1 LVCGELEVQL
11 SAKVVGKTI
20 PTIENENVK
29 TMSDFIAFMAR
40 VSAPKSQEAGQN
52 NKRLIDYLLKNK
64 HFSPFEMVHFAV
76 EVEAPR
82 DISRQILR
90 HASARFQEF
99 SQRYSEVQNF
109 TVRELRR
116 QDDKNRQ
123 NSIDDFSEGEKREFE
138 QDCEA
143 AILQMEGFYRKWL
156 ERGAAKECARV
167 FLPEGLTMS
176 RLYMAAPVRTWLHYL
191 DVREGNGTQLEHIQV
206 ANVIRSVLH
215 DEEPDLF

>member
-1 LVCGELEVQL
+1 MKL

-20 PTIENENVK
+20 PIVDNPNVK
-29 TMSDFIAFMAR
+29 TMAEFIAFQAR
-40 VSAPKSQEAGQN
+40 VSSPESQTKGLN
-52 NKRLIDYLLKNK
+52 NKRLIDYLIRNK
-64 HFSPFEMVHFAV
+64 HWSPFECAHLVV

-82 DISRQILR
+82 DISRQVLR

-123 NSIDDFSEGEKREFE
+123 NSIDDFDDRDKALFE
-138 QDCEA
+138 LDCQEVIDFA
-143 AILQMEGFYRKWL
+143 NAKYKYWL
-156 ERGAAKECARV
+156 EQGAAKECARV

-176 RLYMAAPVRTWLHYL
+176 RLYMSAPVRTFIHYL
-191 DVREGNGTQLEHIQV
+191 DVREGNGTQKEHVLV
-206 ANVIRSVLH
+206 ANAIRSALH

>member
-1 LVCGELEVQL
+1 MNL

-20 PTIENENVK
+20 PTVDNENVK

-52 NKRLIDYLLKNK
+52 NKRLIDYLLRNK
-64 HFSPFEMVHFAV
+64 HFSPFEMCHFAV

-116 QDDKNRQ
+116 QDDENRQ
-123 NSIDDFSEGEKREFE
+123 NSIDDFSDWDKQIFE
-138 QDCEA
+138 EDCKW
-143 AILQMEGFYRKWL
+143 AIDQMNDLYQKWL
-156 ERGAAKECARV
+156 KRGAAKECARV

-176 RLYMAAPVRTWLHYL
+176 KLYMAAPVRTWLHYL
-191 DVREGNGTQLEHIQV
+191 DVREGNGTQLEHIWV
-206 ANVIRSVLH
+206 ANAIREVLKQ
-215 DEEPDLF
+215 EEPDLF